1 MVPSK
6 SACPGGSDYVCQRG
20 LFYQV
25 FIVPKNSCIVFEA
38 LHLVLT
44 SALSKAVFDKMSS
57 ECQGVTSAV
66 TSGLSAQRRML
77 SR

>member
-1 MVPSK
+1 ML
-6 SACPGGSDYVCQRG
+6 YFELHRG

-25 FIVPKNSCIVFEA
+25 FIVLKNSCMVFKA

-44 SALSKAVFDKMSS
+44 SALSKAGFDKMSS